1 MNLGQGSCAE
11 VRRARHRK
19 TGIYYAVKCV
29 QTPTNPVEYKRVR
42 EKCLNEMMVL
52 RACED
57 SNKIIKL
64 HDFKED
70 KFHFFMVFELVE
82 GGNLQH
88 MLDERDQGKLKL
100 NEAASVI
107 RDLAMGL
114 KYLHSKGI
122 VHRDMKPD
130 NILCCSDKFASPCK
144 IIDFD
149 LAKAHEL
156 DNNNNSQIHGNSG
169 NSHSSQGN
177 NNHHPS
183 SKVDSG
189 IDHTSP
195 DFSSGMSPPCGSW
208 RDSNCGNGRSESPY
222 GMYRE
227 NQRYLPMTSPLGSPE
242 YMPPEIVENCCADT
256 DSYMPIEYN
265 QSCDIWSLGVIAYMT
280 ICGRVPFV
288 AQTAECRKG
297 DDCQWNYGGECG
309 DCQYSL
315 WQQILYADL
324 EFPDF
329 LGWRQ
334 VPTSAI
340 DLIKACLKPDMFKR
354 ISAAEILEHPFIQK
368 YAMSDEEIQLNPI
381 IEEDEEE
388 NINNNNLHQVQQEH
402 QQDIITNTKT
412 TRTDEIEV
420 QFEKMQLPTE
430 ILEGNDDSGYNYGH
444 PFKYPSE
451 DSSEMAYSPPRSQPI
466 PIRQVPIN
474 NQQVIAQPRIQVQ
487 PMPMLVPPQQLAAQG
502 TNNFPVMNNAWN
514 HPHPFMMHHH
524 QPPPIGHAI
533 GPRGIPMPAVVPV
546 AAPVNVGGC
555 PVANNNK
562 NNNNFSPFYRSNS
575 QFF

>member
-1 MNLGQGSCAE
+1 MGELDQGMNLGQGSCAE
-11 VRRARHRK
+11 VRGARHRK
-19 TGIYYAVKCV
+19 TGVYYAVKCV

-82 GGNLQH
+82 GGNLQR
-88 MLDERDQGKLKL
+88 MLDERDQSKLKL

-114 KYLHSKGI
+114 AYLHSKGI

-156 DNNNNSQIHGNSG
+156 DNNSQNHSNGHNQG
-169 NSHSSQGN
+169 SHN
-177 NNHHPS
+177 NNHHNHHHHHPS

-195 DFSSGMSPPCGSW
+195 DFSSGMSPISGSW
-208 RDSNCGNGRSESPY
+208 RDNCGGTRSDSPY

-265 QSCDIWSLGVIAYMT
+265 QSCDIWSLGVIANT
-280 ICGRVPFV
+280 HCGSRFF
-288 AQTAECRKG
+288 T
-297 DDCQWNYGGECG
+297 
-309 DCQYSL
+309 
-315 WQQILYADL
+315 QILN
-324 EFPDF
+324 FQIF
-329 LGWRQ
+329 LAGDKCLL
-334 VPTSAI
+334 VL
-340 DLIKACLKPDMFKR
+340 LI
-354 ISAAEILEHPFIQK
+354 
-368 YAMSDEEIQLNPI
+368 
-381 IEEDEEE
+381 
-388 NINNNNLHQVQQEH
+388 
-402 QQDIITNTKT
+402 
-412 TRTDEIEV
+412 
-420 QFEKMQLPTE
+420 
-430 ILEGNDDSGYNYGH
+430 
-444 PFKYPSE
+444 
-451 DSSEMAYSPPRSQPI
+451 
-466 PIRQVPIN
+466 
-474 NQQVIAQPRIQVQ
+474 
-487 PMPMLVPPQQLAAQG
+487 
-502 TNNFPVMNNAWN
+502 
-514 HPHPFMMHHH
+514 
-524 QPPPIGHAI
+524 
-533 GPRGIPMPAVVPV
+533 
-546 AAPVNVGGC
+546 
-555 PVANNNK
+555 
-562 NNNNFSPFYRSNS
+562 
-575 QFF
+575 